1 MTATLSAQAF
11 SCDVAHTLSL
21 VPIFAQVP
29 PDVLADFAR
38 HAQMV
43 QLMTGD
49 SLFLRGDP
57 ADAFYIVVNG
67 RLRVTLK
74 ETLLGYVSRYQ
85 PLGEMDI
92 ITNEKRH
99 ASVHAVRDCLL
110 FRFEAQIFLDF
121 MHANANALLDLTK
134 VVIQRSRHFYQK
146 QQGTA
151 NKAAGSHKQH
161 FSGTLAVIP
170 ATSGVSATQ
179 LAEALVDHL
188 HGWPHTRLVTSAHVD
203 SLFGAGFAQT
213 PLDDSPNDLRLRA
226 WLASLEEHH
235 SFIMYAGD
243 NDRDLW
249 SLRCLHQADRV
260 LILAEA
266 NRMPEHVPVV
276 DALHKS
282 GLIVP
287 IELVLLRSEGDPSPH
302 TLAWREETRAR
313 AHYFVHPWATHDIS
327 ALARQISGR
336 GIGLVLGG
344 GGARGFAHIG
354 LMRALEQLQIPI
366 DVVGGTS
373 MGAFVAALVACGFD
387 SVEMTHIAHETFVA
401 RNYLNDYTVPKVSLI
416 RGERFHKRLMSI
428 FGQRRIEEL
437 RRTFYCVSTNLTTG
451 RPMIHDHGTLG
462 TWVGTS
468 MSVPGV
474 APPIAWHED
483 LLCDGGVVNNL
494 PTDVMRNLE
503 RGIIIASNVSMNGD
517 IRAPGLGQ
525 DEPDQTALFHWK
537 TPQRRAPSLSEI
549 LMRTA
554 TLASDQTI
562 QLTSISNADVYLR
575 MPIEQ
580 IGMFDWHRLDELVER
595 GYEYG
600 LKLLTPIR
608 HTLPA

>member
-1 MTATLSAQAF
+1 MTATFSPQAF

-21 VPIFAQVP
+21 VSIFSKVA
-29 PDVLADFAR
+29 PDILADLAR
-38 HAQMV
+38 HAQMI
-43 QLMTGD
+43 QLSTGD
-49 SLFLRGDP
+49 ALFDHGDD
-57 ADAFYIVVNG
+57 ADSFYIVVYG

-74 ETLLGYVSRYQ
+74 DTLLGYVGRYQ

-92 ITNEKRH
+92 ITGEKRY
-99 ASVHAVRDCLL
+99 ASAYAVRDSLL
-110 FRFEAQIFLDF
+110 LRFQAPIFLTF
-121 MHANANALLDLTK
+121 IHANADALLDLTRL
-134 VVIQRSRHFYQK
+134 VIQRSRHLYQK
-146 QQGTA
+146 HQG
-151 NKAAGSHKQH
+151 NVKAGHARQFK
-161 FSGTLAVIP
+161 GTLAVIP

-188 HGWPHTRLVTSAHVD
+188 QGWPHTRLVTSAHVD

-235 SFIMYAGD
+235 EYIIYAGD

-266 NRMPEHVPVV
+266 NRTPEHVPVV

-287 IELVLLRSEGDPSPH
+287 IELVLLRSEGDPSPY

-366 DVVGGTS
+366 DIVGGTS
-373 MGAFVAALVACGFD
+373 MGAFIAALVACGFD

-451 RPMIHDHGTLG
+451 RPMIHDHGTLA

-517 IRAPGLGQ
+517 IRAPGLGTE
-525 DEPDQTALFHWK
+525 EPDQTALFHWK
-537 TPQRRAPSLSEI
+537 ALQRRAPSLSEI

-562 QLTSISNADVYLR
+562 QSSSISNADVYLR